1 MAAGL
6 GRVLV
11 LDRGALK
18 DERWVFRQ
26 AEGRAREP
34 QEGCLPLCAISFPSS
49 QSLPFLSLFLLS
61 LNVSFP
67 ESLFPLKWSLLEIG
81 VLTFYIDLLEI
92 NTWSPSHFSLQ
103 DNKRDPKLHNYVAFS
118 LHVALGD
125 FSSFV

>member
-49 QSLPFLSLFLLS
+49 TVSPFSFSFSPLPKCLFSRELVSLKMVIIRNRSINFL
-61 LNVSFP
+61 
-67 ESLFPLKWSLLEIG
+67 
-81 VLTFYIDLLEI
+81 Y
-92 NTWSPSHFSLQ
+92 
-103 DNKRDPKLHNYVAFS
+103 
-118 LHVALGD
+118 
-125 FSSFV
+125 